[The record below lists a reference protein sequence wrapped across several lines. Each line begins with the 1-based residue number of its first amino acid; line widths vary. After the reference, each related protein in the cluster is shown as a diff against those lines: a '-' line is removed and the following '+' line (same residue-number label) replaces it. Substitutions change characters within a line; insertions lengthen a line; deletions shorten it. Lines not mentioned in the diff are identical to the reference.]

1 MIFVGEKR
9 VFKLFQLNLNS
20 FLPRDMIIPRGQE
33 KKVYVSCSLWQVKLL
48 LLGDMIVPQGKK
60 GLSCSMGQLKLLLL
74 RDMIVPQRKNNFP
87 KEQWTFPKERFKFF
101 EKTYVSNIFA
111 IAIISCFFHMIYFW
125 KDLTTTLWLKAF
137 QSKFI
142 WKNYDHTK
150 FQTHLSSRKHGC
162 SLKQL
167 KPLLPW
173 THGCPKEQL
182 SSTINWSKK
191 YYIIVFFFL

>member
-87 KEQWTFPKERFKFF
+87 KEQ
-101 EKTYVSNIFA
+101 
-111 IAIISCFFHMIYFW
+111 
-125 KDLTTTLWLKAF
+125 
-137 QSKFI
+137 
-142 WKNYDHTK
+142 
-150 FQTHLSSRKHGC
+150 
-162 SLKQL
+162 
-167 KPLLPW
+167 
-173 THGCPKEQL
+173 
-182 SSTINWSKK
+182 
-191 YYIIVFFFL
+191 